1 MRPKPPSEE
10 HALILARDHR
20 RRYGVRVQFQIQSI
34 AHIGDIETATLQL
47 PTGAIATFAPMRMH
61 SWEGGRRLKLTVEGF
76 ATAADAE
83 HTGTLA
89 AQALLLTA
97 ISCNFGL
104 RLNYHTLQPGE
115 VFDRLASEGASMW
128 GEGVTGWNRE
138 LITQEI
144 IDGIS
149 RPLLDQRLRLSMEL
163 FAAAYLEP
171 NDRARFIMLVSAL
184 EPLADQ
190 QVLPDSVQRFVSRA
204 VAELDRSSGIESDVQ
219 QSLRGRVLQLKS
231 ESVRQA
237 LFRLCGRW
245 FPGDLAA
252 RASLDRAYALR
263 SELLHEGAPG
273 DTDIR
278 FSDESV
284 QVTDYLRRIY
294 AMATNKTLRSPAAV

>member
-10 HALILARDHR
+10 HALILAHDHR

-61 SWEGGRRLKLTVEGF
+61 SWEGGKRLKLTVEGF

-128 GEGVTGWNRE
+128 GEGVTGWN
-138 LITQEI
+138 
-144 IDGIS
+144 
-149 RPLLDQRLRLSMEL
+149 
-163 FAAAYLEP
+163 
-171 NDRARFIMLVSAL
+171 
-184 EPLADQ
+184 
-190 QVLPDSVQRFVSRA
+190 
-204 VAELDRSSGIESDVQ
+204 
-219 QSLRGRVLQLKS
+219 
-231 ESVRQA
+231 
-237 LFRLCGRW
+237 
-245 FPGDLAA
+245 
-252 RASLDRAYALR
+252 
-263 SELLHEGAPG
+263 
-273 DTDIR
+273 
-278 FSDESV
+278 
-284 QVTDYLRRIY
+284 
-294 AMATNKTLRSPAAV
+294 